1 MVDSSIRPAYNYRYR
16 FFGDLQVYRQ
26 GKLVG
31 AKLSFACL
39 AVNVPRLAASALLR
53 CPEICWVSVDVDV
66 DAIESAG
73 WLLLDVGDYLREPV
87 MHTPV
92 EKAVRTALRS
102 KIVRQLRK
110 QEQVGDP
117 LDVVGYVRDM
127 LARERGRV

>member
-1 MVDSSIRPAYNYRYR
+1 M
-16 FFGDLQVYRQ
+16 
-26 GKLVG
+26 
-31 AKLSFACL
+31 
-39 AVNVPRLAASALLR
+39 
-53 CPEICWVSVDVDV
+53 SVDVDV
-66 DAIESAG
+66 DTIESAG

-117 LDVVGYVRDM
+117 LDVVGYVRDV